1 MPPRP
6 RVAALDPG
14 KARIGVAVAD
24 ELGMMAH
31 PRSPVDASNLRSALA
46 KIVALAQDEGITR
59 FLVGLPVSLSG
70 HEGQAAQ
77 KARGFAQ
84 KVADA
89 TGCDVELVD
98 ERLSTVQAQRS
109 LRDSGVSSRD
119 ARGKIDGAAACVILQ
134 AWLDG
139 HAGGR

>member
-1 MPPRP
+1 MRT
-6 RVAALDPG
+6 AALDFG

-24 ELGMMAH
+24 ELGVMAH
-31 PRSPVDASNLRSALA
+31 PRPPIDAGNLRSALA
-46 KIVALAQDEGITR
+46 KIVAIAKDEEIGR
-59 FLVGLPVSLSG
+59 FVVGLPISLSG
-70 HEGQAAQ
+70 REGPAAD

-98 ERLSTVQAQRS
+98 ERLSTVEAARS

-134 AWLDG
+134 AWLDSRARRG
-139 HAGGR
+139 T